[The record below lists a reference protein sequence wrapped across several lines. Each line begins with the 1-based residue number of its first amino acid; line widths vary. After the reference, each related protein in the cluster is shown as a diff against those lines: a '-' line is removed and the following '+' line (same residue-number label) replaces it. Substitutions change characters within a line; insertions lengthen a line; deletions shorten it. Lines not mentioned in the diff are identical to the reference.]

1 LAQPFQKAWKEI
13 MGTEFNN
20 DPIFVNDD
28 AELDQRYP
36 TLIFQLRG
44 DVASNAGVLSA
55 VSNKNMV
62 PLAKFLDPDNP
73 FDVLLAVTPSQ
84 YFEFQQDSQ
93 KYIPGLYFD
102 EPSGSVLGANVMML
116 HDIYFDIERN
126 RIGWAESSCDFSRVE
141 SDPGNLPV
149 SNQLLRIRS
158 QDILSSARD
167 INVFVINLSPTILL
181 SCTTMSCHLIV
192 ATILASFFVVFL
204 VVLAWLSKRR
214 RTMSHSN
221 SSSKTM
227 NSSSTRRGYQRLGR
241 HRKVERAIS
250 DDGMSNMQSKRGS
263 LLRARS
269 HQVGTDMFRVPSA

>member
-1 LAQPFQKAWKEI
+1 
-13 MGTEFNN
+13 MGTDFNN

-28 AELDQRYP
+28 EELDQRYP

-55 VSNKNMV
+55 VADKNKV
-62 PLAKFLDPDNP
+62 PLAKFIDPDNP
-73 FDVLLAVTPSQ
+73 FDVLLAVSPSQ

-93 KYIPGLYFD
+93 KYVPGLYFD

-126 RIGWAESSCDFSRVE
+126 RIGWAESSCDYSRVE
-141 SDPGNLPV
+141 TGAGNLPI

-158 QDILSSARD
+158 QDIPSKARD
-167 INVFVINLSPTILL
+167 INVLVINLSPTILL
-181 SCTTMSCHLIV
+181 SCTTTSCHLIV
-192 ATILASFFVVFL
+192 ASLLVILFVVLL
-204 VVLAWLSKRR
+204 VAIAWFSKRR
-214 RTMSHSN
+214 RTRSHANSN
-221 SSSKTM
+221 SKVGNT
-227 NSSSTRRGYQRLGR
+227 SSTRRRYQRIGR
-241 HRKVERAIS
+241 NRKVERAIS
-250 DDGMSNMQSKRGS
+250 DDGMSNMQFKRGS